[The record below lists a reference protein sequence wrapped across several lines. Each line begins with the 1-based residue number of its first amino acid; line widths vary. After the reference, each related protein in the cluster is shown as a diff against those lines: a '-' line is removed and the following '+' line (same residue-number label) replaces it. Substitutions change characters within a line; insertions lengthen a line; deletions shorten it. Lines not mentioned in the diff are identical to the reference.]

1 MSFLITPTGRKS
13 LSESTEKTNQ
23 IDENIDKTGDD
34 LEAAHAKSPSHLQSA
49 LKKARTSHLM
59 NLHKNNMGYSG
70 SSQHPITKHIGTELK
85 SRGVKTS

>member
-13 LSESTEKTNQ
+13 LSESVSAKQ

-70 SSQHPITKHIGTELK
+70 SSQHPITKHIGNELK
-85 SRGVKTS
+85 SRGVKH